1 MISCLPVLD
10 FLKRIRKRRC
20 LRIFRRRA
28 DEDRTDPALLEKPD
42 ILLLDEPTNHL
53 DLETVQWLEEYLRQ
67 YDKAV
72 VMVSHDRFF
81 FRPDG

>member
-1 MISCLPVLD
+1 MISCLPVLG
-10 FLKRIRKRRC
+10 FLRKIKKEGVF
-20 LRIFRRRA
+20 LFRRRA
-28 DEDRTDPALLEKPD
+28 DEDRTDPASLLEKPD

-72 VMVSHDRFF
+72 VMV
-81 FRPDG
+81 P